1 MDTSIN
7 AQRLSLDTRDGVLDL
22 HIDPVHCQVCL
33 SADLTTSQVCDLV
46 DRLEA
51 PAPVYDRLAH
61 EAADA
66 VRSWDTFDVYRLAD
80 MLYSLSEYA
89 QRCQKTIADYV
100 SVDQIPS
107 ATVPDGCGTIPGLVA
122 ADMLGW
128 CLVCPSD
135 RLGDAV
141 MVQLSRLLHR
151 HQEREDEEV
160 EEVEEYIED
169 V

>member
-1 MDTSIN
+1 MDISLD
-7 AQRLSLDTRDGVLDL
+7 ARRLSLDTRDGVLDL
-22 HIDPVHCQVCL
+22 HIDPVLQRVCL

-51 PAPVYDRLAH
+51 PAYDRLAN
-61 EAADA
+61 ETAAA
-66 VRSWDTFDVYRLAD
+66 VRDWDTFDVYQLVN
-80 MLYSLSEYA
+80 MLYALSEYA